1 MSEVI
6 CDRRIAGEVKGQT
19 YKMVVRPAVT
29 HDFETKRW
37 KAELKMLG
45 LGETGMNR
53 IINGRVRGTA
63 QLEQFGDRVVESQD

>member
-6 CDRRIAGEVKGQT
+6 CDRRIAEVKGQT

-45 LGETGMNR
+45 FHWERPG
-53 IINGRVRGTA
+53 
-63 QLEQFGDRVVESQD
+63 

>member
-1 MSEVI
+1 MDSAQERVHPGWRRVSEVI

-45 LGETGMNR
+45 FHWERPG
-53 IINGRVRGTA
+53 
-63 QLEQFGDRVVESQD
+63 